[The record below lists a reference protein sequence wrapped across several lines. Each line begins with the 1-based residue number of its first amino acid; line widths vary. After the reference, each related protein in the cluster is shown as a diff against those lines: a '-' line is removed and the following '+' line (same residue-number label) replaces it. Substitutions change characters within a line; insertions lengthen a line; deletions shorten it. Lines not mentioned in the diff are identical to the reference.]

1 MSAGMRPAHPCGL
14 AALRL
19 RFSGWLRRA
28 TAALV
33 FLPLAAVAVI
43 YTSDVD
49 VAMALQAFITKVIIE
64 PVRICCN
71 AVG

>member
-1 MSAGMRPAHPCGL
+1 
-14 AALRL
+14 
-19 RFSGWLRRA
+19 LRRA